1 LRTFRASSSPIGDA
15 VVSRTVLPIPPA
27 ITAEMTKGF
36 TLWMMKAVFNG
47 RGDVDLAISNL
58 GASRMANQ
66 NETIPSSL
74 RKSVDLSITSANTFF
89 DNKGSRL

>member
-1 LRTFRASSSPIGDA
+1 M
-15 VVSRTVLPIPPA
+15 SRTVLPIPPA
-27 ITAEMTKGF
+27 ITAEMAKGF

-47 RGDVDLAISNL
+47 RADDLVDLAISNL
-58 GASRMANQ
+58 RASRMANQ

>member
-1 LRTFRASSSPIGDA
+1 M
-15 VVSRTVLPIPPA
+15 LPIPPA
-27 ITAEMTKGF
+27 ITAEMAKGF

-47 RGDVDLAISNL
+47 RADDLVDLAISNL
-58 GASRMANQ
+58 RASRMANQ